1 MKRTN
6 IDERLGSGIAAS
18 KGNQARD
25 VTVSEPY
32 AAPDLNRVRAYR
44 LKRVRDELKTRDL
57 AGVLLY
63 DPINIRYA
71 TGSVN
76 QSVWTL
82 HNAAR
87 YAFVPTEGGIV
98 LFEFH
103 GCSHLADGLETI
115 NEIRPATPWFYFAA
129 GPRVEEKALRWAY
142 EIAELVTLAGGSGN
156 KRLAVD
162 KCDPTG
168 SAALRSLGVELFDG
182 QEILEQAR
190 AIKSVDEVLQM
201 RAAVSVCEQGMA
213 AMREALRPGMTENQL
228 WSILHQVN
236 IAHGGEWIETR
247 LLTSGSRTNPWF
259 QECSDRVIEAGDLVS
274 FDTDLIGP
282 FGMCADISRTF
293 LCGDGKPTEEQSR
306 LYGLAMEQ
314 IHHNMNI
321 LGPGVT
327 LPEMAH
333 QAWQLPP
340 SCLANRYA
348 VVIHGVG
355 MCDEY
360 PYCPY
365 QEDFD
370 AAGYDGTL
378 LPGMTVCVESYIGE
392 VGGREGV
399 KLEQQI
405 LITDR
410 GVEQLSSFPYE
421 ERLYGPRWI

>member
-1 MKRTN
+1 MN
-6 IDERLGSGIAAS
+6 EPEPALDLARL
-18 KGNQARD
+18 
-25 VTVSEPY
+25 
-32 AAPDLNRVRAYR
+32 RAYR
-44 LKRVRDELKTRDL
+44 LQRVREQLKSREL

-76 QSVWTL
+76 QAVWTL
-82 HNAAR
+82 HNPAR
-87 YAFVPTEGGIV
+87 YAFVPTEGGVV

-103 GCSHLADGLETI
+103 GCAHLADGLETI
-115 NEIRPATPWFYFAA
+115 SEVRPATSWFYFVA
-129 GPRVEEKALRWAY
+129 GPRVEEKTVGWAR
-142 EIAELVTLAGGSGN
+142 EIVELVTLAGGPRK

-162 KCDPTG
+162 KCDPMG

-190 AIKSVDEVLQM
+190 AIKSPDELIQM
-201 RAAVSVCEQGMA
+201 RAAVSVCEQGMT
-213 AMREALRPGMTENQL
+213 AMREALRPGMTESQL

-236 IAHGGEWIETR
+236 IANGGEFIETR

-259 QECSDRVIEAGDLVS
+259 QECSARVIEAGDLVS

-282 FGMCADISRTF
+282 YGMCADISRTF
-293 LCGDGKPTEEQSR
+293 LCGDSKPTDEQSR
-306 LYGLAMEQ
+306 LYGLAMTQ

-321 LGPGVT
+321 LAPGVT
-327 LPEMAH
+327 LREMAH

-340 SCLANRYA
+340 PCLPNRYA

-365 QEDFD
+365 REDFD
-370 AAGYDGTL
+370 SAGYDGTL
-378 LPGMTVCVESYIGE
+378 LPGMTVCVESYVGE
-392 VGGREGV
+392 AGGLEGV
-399 KLEQQI
+399 KLEQQV
-405 LITDR
+405 LITDS
-410 GVEQLSSFPYE
+410 GVELLSGFPFE
-421 ERLYGPRWI
+421 ERLCGSRWI